1 VDYPTA
7 KGARQAEAIVDAAIR
22 CLARD
27 GYARTSMQRIADEA
41 GVNKR
46 MVHYYFDT
54 REQLF
59 DELGRSVGDRLLA
72 GVADAVEGLA
82 EPSDIVA
89 AGFERLWKAVTD
101 DPELQAVYF
110 GLVAESV
117 TDPALRRTVSH
128 VKDGYRDLIRG
139 LIVRVREHGMRLR
152 LAEDSLTIL
161 ILAGVQGLT
170 LEYLEHGDSP
180 ALAAAIEDFKD
191 WMVWVAVPAGERR

>member
-72 GVADAVEGLA
+72 GVADAV
-82 EPSDIVA
+82 
-89 AGFERLWKAVTD
+89 ERLWKAVTD